1 MTKNVF
7 EVVKIINFI
16 NSWFLNAHLFN
27 ILDVRMGNILKII
40 KVQSFLWGVN
50 TYTIIW
56 DSRWISYFFFFFF
69 RASFLLERTISRKT
83 VAIQTWVLVRHFLK
97 NERSESVSTRKTAFA
112 ANYEI
117 QAFKLKLEIWKSCI
131 CHWDLDSF
139 AMLKDLSSGI
149 GCDSNKWDFV
159 ILYNE
164 MCQHLEAL
172 SNSLYYSK
180 WPVIDVTESSM
191 GRNMFNMQGRPV
203 DFYIT

>member
-1 MTKNVF
+1 
-7 EVVKIINFI
+7 
-16 NSWFLNAHLFN
+16 
-27 ILDVRMGNILKII
+27 MGNILKII

-50 TYTIIW
+50 TRSFEIQDELATF
-56 DSRWISYFFFFFF
+56 FFFFFF
-69 RASFLLERTISRKT
+69 RTSFLLERTISRKT

-117 QAFKLKLEIWKSCI
+117 QAVKLKLEIWKSCI

-139 AMLKDLSSGI
+139 ATLKDLSSGI
-149 GCDSNKWDFV
+149 GCDGNKWDFV

-164 MCQHLEAL
+164 MCQHLEDL
-172 SNSLYYSK
+172 SNSLYHSK

-191 GRNMFNMQGRPV
+191 DKNMFNMQGRPV